1 MPYYSIACIGIGLLA
16 VESGWRPALILHM
29 VTVAME
35 YGKTGGEFME
45 PNKPLISVV
54 VPVYNMERY
63 LERCVDSILAQDY
76 ANLELI
82 LVDDGSTDESL
93 SICNRYRQ
101 TDPRVKVLHQENGGQ
116 GSARNAGIDIAQGE
130 YLGFVDSD
138 DTIVTDMYS
147 YLVGLCQDNGAQ
159 IAVAGLCAA
168 GAPQGAISETIM
180 EHDEFYPKLLADE
193 ISSHPCNKLFD
204 RTLWDGI
211 RFPQRNSVDDM
222 MILPALFDRAD
233 RVVVSNKNVYLYYN
247 DRPDSVSNS
256 KLTTHINAYER
267 FVAFGE
273 RGIADR
279 QEGILAKAVGF
290 AIGAFSRMYPQVQY
304 QEECE
309 AIRSFF
315 ALMRKRFRLTPN
327 CG

>member
-1 MPYYSIACIGIGLLA
+1 
-16 VESGWRPALILHM
+16 
-29 VTVAME
+29 ME
-35 YGKTGGEFME
+35 Q
-45 PNKPLISVV
+45 NKPLISVV

-63 LERCVDSILAQDY
+63 LERRIDSILAQDY
-76 ANLELI
+76 TNLELI

-101 TDPRVKVLHQENGGQ
+101 TDFRVKVLHQENGGQ

-222 MILPALFDRAD
+222 MIMPALFDRAD

>member
-1 MPYYSIACIGIGLLA
+1 
-16 VESGWRPALILHM
+16 
-29 VTVAME
+29 
-35 YGKTGGEFME
+35 ME

-82 LVDDGSTDESL
+82 LVDDGSTDKSL
-93 SICNRYRQ
+93 SICHRYRQ

-138 DTIVTDMYS
+138 DTVMPDMYS
-147 YLVGLCQDNGAQ
+147 YLLRLCQDNSAQ
-159 IAVAGLCAA
+159 IAVAGMFYDKAA
-168 GAPQGAISETIM
+168 VQKKISETVM
-180 EHDEFYPKLLADE
+180 GHDEFFPKLLADE
-193 ISSHPCNKLFD
+193 ISSHPCNKLFG
-204 RTLWDGI
+204 RALWDGI

-222 MILPALFDRAD
+222 MIMPALFDRAD

-273 RGIADR
+273 RYRIAGERGITDR
-279 QEGILAKAVGF
+279 QEVILAKAVGF
-290 AIGAFSRMYPQVQY
+290 AIGAFSRMYPQVEY

-315 ALMRKRFRLTPN
+315 RAHAKTISANAKLQFARKAAAAMIRKCPQFYNIIYHIAKR
-327 CG
+327 

>member
-1 MPYYSIACIGIGLLA
+1 MEGR
-16 VESGWRPALILHM
+16 WRPALFLHM
-29 VTVAME
+29 VTME
-35 YGKTGGEFME
+35 TEHEKTGGEFME
-45 PNKPLISVV
+45 QNKPLISVV

-63 LERCVDSILAQDY
+63 LERRIDSILAQDY
-76 ANLELI
+76 TNLELI

-101 TDPRVKVLHQENGGQ
+101 TDFRVKVLHQENGGQ

-222 MILPALFDRAD
+222 MIMPALFDRAD